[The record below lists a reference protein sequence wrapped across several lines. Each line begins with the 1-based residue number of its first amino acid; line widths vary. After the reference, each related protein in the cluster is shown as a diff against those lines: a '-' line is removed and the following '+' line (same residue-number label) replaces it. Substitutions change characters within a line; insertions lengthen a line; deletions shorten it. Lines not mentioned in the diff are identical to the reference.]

1 MCQEPSVTLWWECPT
16 SAWESVGYFRHI
28 LIFVNFF
35 FTVWNEQYDFQ
46 SFQALYRFY
55 FNGILYVDCHVILV
69 HPGGKHCLITSCAFQ
84 KLEFASQ
91 TSNFEN
97 EIPVVFAKKTH
108 QFLACYVGIDCC
120 GWKVLIESEIPSR
133 KGLVGQFW
141 KMEAVKESQEY
152 SQDMNCNI
160 SLTGNYCFHC
170 W

>member
-69 HPGGKHCLITSCAFQ
+69 HPGGKHCLITSCDFQ
-84 KLEFASQ
+84 KLELASQ

-97 EIPVVFAKKTH
+97 EILVVFAKKKTSIPCMLCRNWLMWLES
-108 QFLACYVGIDCC
+108 FD
-120 GWKVLIESEIPSR
+120 WKWNSLQKRSCRPVLKNGSSERVPRVLSR
-133 KGLVGQFW
+133 YELQHFFDW
-141 KMEAVKESQEY
+141 
-152 SQDMNCNI
+152 
-160 SLTGNYCFHC
+160 
-170 W
+170 